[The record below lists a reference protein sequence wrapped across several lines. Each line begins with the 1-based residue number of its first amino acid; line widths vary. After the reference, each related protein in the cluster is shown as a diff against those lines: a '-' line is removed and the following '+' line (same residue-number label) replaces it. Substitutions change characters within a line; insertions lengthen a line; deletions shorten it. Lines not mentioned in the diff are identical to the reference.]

1 MTILMQRHAHTP
13 ARLSL
18 YFTSGILR
26 PRQKSERG
34 RFLPLVVAWLS
45 FERAPF
51 NLASGRMPHEY

>member
-13 ARLSL
+13 ARLSP

-34 RFLPLVVAWLS
+34 RFFSAMVAGPVKK
-45 FERAPF
+45 EKK
-51 NLASGRMPHEY
+51 